1 MKGLHRI
8 QWFSI
13 FLLAFC
19 LTACQVKRPKVVLS
33 DAKMENVLYDYHIAK
48 AMGEEVPYTDGYK
61 RVLYIE
67 SVFKKHGITQAEFDS
82 SMVWFTRNPEV
93 LTKIYEK
100 VNARLKAE
108 RDVVNHLIAIR
119 DNKPKE
125 SLPGDSID
133 VWAWQR
139 MRRLTGMPIDNKLT
153 FVLPSDSNF
162 KKRDTLVWEVRYHF
176 LERVKPDTT
185 LYALMGMLSEIPDS
199 TMAPIMA
206 MQIVYK
212 DSIISDIQKVYKSGM
227 ETVSL
232 FADTL
237 GEIREIRGYIY
248 YPAAQATRTLLT
260 DRISLMRYHATDT
273 LSFAKNDSIQK
284 DSVKTEKIEPQELKK
299 EELKPVEE
307 KINDNPRRRDAA
319 RPRPSSE
326 PTLKKLDN
334 PEHVQFRKDNP

>member
-1 MKGLHRI
+1 MKGLRRI
-8 QWFSI
+8 QWFSV
-13 FLLAFC
+13 FLLASC
-19 LTACQVKRPKVVLS
+19 LTACQVKRPKVVIS

-139 MRRLTGMPIDNKLT
+139 IYQLTGTRL
-153 FVLPSDSNF
+153 
-162 KKRDTLVWEVRYHF
+162 
-176 LERVKPDTT
+176 
-185 LYALMGMLSEIPDS
+185 LS
-199 TMAPIMA
+199 
-206 MQIVYK
+206 
-212 DSIISDIQKVYKSGM
+212 
-227 ETVSL
+227 
-232 FADTL
+232 
-237 GEIREIRGYIY
+237 Y
-248 YPAAQATRTLLT
+248 YPQ
-260 DRISLMRYHATDT
+260 I
-273 LSFAKNDSIQK
+273 
-284 DSVKTEKIEPQELKK
+284 
-299 EELKPVEE
+299 
-307 KINDNPRRRDAA
+307 
-319 RPRPSSE
+319 
-326 PTLKKLDN
+326 PTLKTAILCGGTFVSASTTVRQI
-334 PEHVQFRKDNP
+334 PYMLPSWLCRLSIRTA